1 MLIYLSFEA
10 FLGTEFNEIFSGKQP
25 RQDVKFFRR
34 FGYQLRPHLQSVL
47 VVWQHQN
54 WRLGVL
60 VLQNHQHTL
69 KIGTELYPETSE
81 NLHVLTRLS
90 AR

>member
-54 WRLGVL
+54 
-60 VLQNHQHTL
+60 
-69 KIGTELYPETSE
+69 
-81 NLHVLTRLS
+81 
-90 AR
+90 